1 MSAPAGAGIRND
13 RLAVFLPRDGFA
25 RDHRMPERR
34 FRDVV
39 MIAAERTDHDRR
51 SLLVAARRLRRR
63 FVLHIGMLRRGGARF
78 GAARVRTMAFLAVRA
93 RKVMPERRNRAH
105 LAVRTALRRT
115 PIGLFPRRRTGR
127 LFGDRSAVQLMPR
140 RRDLGDL
147 RVRAAVVRA
156 FVEPLSRLRTRCRF
170 YDLALVELMRVR
182 RRERLLFHGFAALA
196 RAGIYDCTR
205 LRTEDA
211 VLRRSVIPQMPEREA
226 RLRPRLAAVRTDVRR
241 NAFLRAGRRI
251 AAEFRVRMLARRAR
265 AERKSRKQNTRA
277 EQ

>member
-1 MSAPAGAGIRND
+1 
-13 RLAVFLPRDGFA
+13 
-25 RDHRMPERR
+25 
-34 FRDVV
+34 

-51 SLLVAARRLRRR
+51 SRPIAARRLRRR
-63 FVLHIGMLRRGGARF
+63 LVLYVGMLRRGGARF

-93 RKVMPERRNRAH
+93 RKVMPERRDRAH

-156 FVEPLSRLRTRCRF
+156 FVEPLSRLRTRCGF
-170 YDLALVELMRVR
+170 YELALVELMRGR
-182 RRERLLFHGFAALA
+182 RRERLLFHGVATLA
-196 RAGIYDCTR
+196 RAGVRDRAR

-211 VLRRSVIPQMPEREA
+211 LLRRSVIPQMPERKA
-226 RLRPRLAAVRTDVRR
+226 RLRPRLAAVRADVRR
-241 NAFLRAGRRI
+241 HAFLRAGRRI

-265 AERKSRKQNTRA
+265 AERESRKQDTRA